1 MTVQQPKRRPLS
13 RYLKD
18 FKHSQTHCAH
28 CHKLLDRITL
38 VRRGKIVNKIAISQL
53 DMLLDDAAW
62 QREQKEWVALCR
74 FCGDLHCKK
83 QSDFFDIIGFK
94 QYLFEQTEMSH
105 ARCGNMSCVY
115 DVLATTSASK
125 TFPTICCRTVF
136 SMKSLAPWLPE
147 TSTNNYRIALRK
159 YQQYKAHQQIAPRQ
173 KSPLPPV
180 LIYIKKA

>member
-74 FCGDLHCKK
+74 F
-83 QSDFFDIIGFK
+83 
-94 QYLFEQTEMSH
+94 
-105 ARCGNMSCVY
+105 A
-115 DVLATTSASK
+115 A
-125 TFPTICCRTVF
+125 ICTAKSRVIFRYYRFQTVF
-136 SMKSLAPWLPE
+136 
-147 TSTNNYRIALRK
+147 
-159 YQQYKAHQQIAPRQ
+159 
-173 KSPLPPV
+173 V
-180 LIYIKKA
+180 

>member
-53 DMLLDDAAW
+53 DMLLDDAAR

-105 ARCGNMSCVY
+105 GTVREYVVRLRRLGNYLSEQNISH
-115 DVLATTSASK
+115 DLLQDG
-125 TFPTICCRTVF
+125 F
-136 SMKSLAPWLPE
+136 SMKARRHGCRKPAPIITVSHCVN
-147 TSTNNYRIALRK
+147 TSNIKRISRLRPDRNPLYR
-159 YQQYKAHQQIAPRQ
+159 QF
-173 KSPLPPV
+173 
-180 LIYIKKA
+180 

>member
-105 ARCGNMSCVY
+105 GTVREYVVRLRRLGNYLSEQNISH
-115 DVLATTSASK
+115 D
-125 TFPTICCRTVF
+125 CCRTVF
-136 SMKSLAPWLPE
+136 SMKAWRHGCRKPAPIITVSHCVN
-147 TSTNNYRIALRK
+147 TSNIKRISRLR
-159 YQQYKAHQQIAPRQ
+159 PDRNP
-173 KSPLPPV
+173 PLPPV

>member
-105 ARCGNMSCVY
+105 GTVREYVVRLRRLGNYLSEQ
-115 DVLATTSASK
+115 TS
-125 TFPTICCRTVF
+125 PPICCRTVF
-136 SMKSLAPWLPE
+136 STKAWRHGCRKPAPIITVSHCVS
-147 TSTNNYRIALRK
+147 TSNIKRINRLR
-159 YQQYKAHQQIAPRQ
+159 PDRNP
-173 KSPLPPV
+173 PLPPV
-180 LIYIKKA
+180 LIYIKKE